1 MRARCGATAPPRRT
15 PADVPRPIRG
25 VGYDPDR
32 STSTGVDSVRKS
44 SVIVIAGAIAMASI
58 AAACGGDD
66 EPTNAERPEDVTPEV
81 LAESEIPTPTAIP
94 VVIEPEELTYTV
106 EPGDLLGT
114 VAQRFG
120 LTLDEL
126 LAANPQITD
135 PNTIQVGDV
144 VTIPEASDA
153 AAPEAP
159 AADPGV
165 ADDPTTADDATIPDN

>member
-1 MRARCGATAPPRRT
+1 M
-15 PADVPRPIRG
+15 
-25 VGYDPDR
+25 
-32 STSTGVDSVRKS
+32 RKS
-44 SVIVIAGAIAMASI
+44 SAIVMAGALAVASI

-81 LAESEIPTPTAIP
+81 LAENEVAPTPTAVP

-106 EPGDLLGT
+106 AAGDLLGSI
-114 VAQRFG
+114 AQRFG

-144 VTIPEASDA
+144 VTIPEAPDEPA
-153 AAPEAP
+153 AAEPAAEDP
-159 AADPGV
+159 AADGGA
-165 ADDPTTADDATIPDN
+165 ADPAGTDDDSTIPDN